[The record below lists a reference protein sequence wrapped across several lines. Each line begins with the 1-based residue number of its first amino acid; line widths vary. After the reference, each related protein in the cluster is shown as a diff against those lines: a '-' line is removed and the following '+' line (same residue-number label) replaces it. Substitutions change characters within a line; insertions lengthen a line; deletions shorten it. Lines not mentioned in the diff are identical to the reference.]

1 MIKGFLVKE
10 YLSMSLES
18 MFKIAS
24 RMSSKKF
31 AYTYFKDPF
40 TLYRI
45 AIVVLRFFY
54 RIGGTIYTMP
64 MLSSRRGFSNERE
77 SHVAL

>member
-1 MIKGFLVKE
+1 
-10 YLSMSLES
+10 MSLES

-64 MLSSRRGFSNERE
+64 KLSCRRCSADKRE
-77 SHVAL
+77 SNFGL